1 MSILRSLEVPWGATG
16 QSIPG
21 TFSAGDTLISML
33 HEHHTGRYFFRSP
46 GGDEPVAG
54 RACGWLPAGRQ
65 QAALH
70 QVTVP

>member
-46 GGDEPVAG
+46 GGTSRWREG
-54 RACGWLPAGRQ
+54 RAAGCL
-65 QAALH
+65 QAASR
-70 QVTVP
+70 QRCIK